1 MDMLRRVVEFL
12 SADLTFV
19 LRCQKAHDF
28 YMNQEQQQPSIATF
42 EQVSLIPM
50 SELDTSLK

>member
-1 MDMLRRVVEFL
+1 MEVLRRVLEFL
-12 SADLTFV
+12 SSDLTLV
-19 LRCQKAHDF
+19 LRCQKAREF
-28 YMNQEQQQPSIATF
+28 YTNPEQQQPSIATF

>member
-1 MDMLRRVVEFL
+1 MDVLRRVVEFL
-12 SADLTFV
+12 STDLTFV
-19 LRCQKAHDF
+19 LRCQKAHEF
-28 YMNQEQQQPSIATF
+28 CMNPEQQQPSTATF